1 MTPIG
6 ARSGRPNG
14 NKNTELLHINRH
26 GDITV
31 NALGESGKML
41 SNSLNKSTNSTML
54 SSHVRDARL
63 VQLIGSAQKKAER
76 LMMMIRNQI

>member
-1 MTPIG
+1 
-6 ARSGRPNG
+6 
-14 NKNTELLHINRH
+14 
-26 GDITV
+26 
-31 NALGESGKML
+31 
-41 SNSLNKSTNSTML
+41 LNKSTNSTML